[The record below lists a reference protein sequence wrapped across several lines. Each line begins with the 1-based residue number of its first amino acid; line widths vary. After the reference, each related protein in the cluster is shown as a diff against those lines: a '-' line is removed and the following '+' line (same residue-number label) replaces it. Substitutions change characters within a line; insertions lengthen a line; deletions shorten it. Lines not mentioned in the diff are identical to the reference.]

1 MSRQVKIKVLNSGI
15 YFVDGWMPSL
25 AMQHTTE
32 GKVYDA
38 VWKDEGEMSMDPDQV
53 CTADC
58 VEFYDDSGQQ
68 LSVHYY
74 SDRMELVEG

>member
-1 MSRQVKIKVLNSGI
+1 M
-15 YFVDGWMPSL
+15 
-25 AMQHTTE
+25 
-32 GKVYDA
+32 YDA
-38 VWKDEGEMSMDPDQV
+38 VWKDEGEMSKDPDQV